1 MIKLSFH
8 GACREVTG
16 SCNLLDH
23 DGKKFLVDCGIFQ
36 GERFA
41 AEKNLEDFHFNPA
54 EVEFVFLTHAHV
66 DHCGRLPKLY
76 KDGFR
81 GQVFCTEPTRDLVEI
96 MLLDAARIIA
106 HEAMASGH
114 EALYTEDDVE
124 GLMNHFETIPY
135 DEMTFIDNNIQLKFR
150 DAGHILGSAFVELYI
165 KDEGREK
172 KIVFSGDLG
181 NSPSPIIRDLEFA
194 DGADY
199 VITES
204 TYAYGVHETKE
215 EGIDKLRKAILETV
229 GLGGVLMIPIFV
241 IEKTQEIL
249 FELNYLMENRL
260 IPRVPIF
267 LDSPLAIK
275 AVDIYRHY
283 EDLYNRNSWNL
294 IKSGDDIFDF
304 PGLKFTLTKDESKK
318 INVTQP
324 PKVILAS
331 SGMCVGGR
339 IPFHLKLNLDN
350 KLNHVLFVAYQA
362 QGTLGRKI
370 LDGDQTVFVDDRSV
384 EVLAQVSVINS
395 FSSHA
400 DYPRIMDWLRHIKGP
415 KPTAIFVNHGEEK
428 SSDILSQ
435 KISEELKVEAVVPEL
450 YMIYELK

>member
-16 SCNLLDH
+16 SCNLLEH
-23 DGKKFLVDCGIFQ
+23 EGRKFLVDCGIFQ
-36 GERFA
+36 GERFS
-41 AEKNLEDFHFNPA
+41 AERNMEDFHFNPK
-54 EVEFVFLTHAHV
+54 EVEYVFLTHAHV

-81 GQVFCTEPTRDLVEI
+81 GKIFCTEPTRDLVEI

-106 HEAMASGH
+106 HEAMAAGQ
-114 EALYTEDDVE
+114 EPLYTEEDVA
-124 GLMNHFETIPY
+124 GLMKHFETLLY
-135 DEMTFIDNNIQLKFR
+135 DQMNFIDDRIKLKFR

-165 KDEGREK
+165 LDEGREK

-194 DGADY
+194 DGADF
-199 VITES
+199 VVTES
-204 TYAYGVHETKE
+204 TYARGVHETKE
-215 EGIDKLRKAILETV
+215 EGVNKLREAIIETV

-249 FELNYLMENRL
+249 FELNYLMENHK

-275 AVDIYRHY
+275 AVEIYRQY
-283 EDLYNRNSWNL
+283 EDLYNRSSWNL

-304 PGLKFTLTKDESKK
+304 PGLKFTMTKDDSKK
-318 INVTQP
+318 INGVQP

-362 QGTLGRKI
+362 QGSLGRKI
-370 LDGDQTVFVDDRSV
+370 LDRDRRVFVDDQPV
-384 EVLAQVSVINS
+384 EVLAKVSVINS

-400 DYPRIMDWLRHIKGP
+400 DAPRIMDWLGHIKSP
-415 KPTAIFVNHGEEK
+415 KPATIFINHGEEE
-428 SSDILSQ
+428 STQVLAE
-435 KISEELKVEAVVPEL
+435 KIEAELKVKPVVPE
-450 YMIYELK
+450 YGMVYEL

>member
-16 SCNLLDH
+16 SCNLLEH
-23 DGKKFLVDCGIFQ
+23 EGQKFLVDCGIFQ
-36 GERFA
+36 GKRFA
-41 AEKNLEDFHFNPA
+41 AERNLEDFHFDPA
-54 EVEFVFLTHAHV
+54 EIEYVFLTHAHV

-81 GQVFCTEPTRDLVEI
+81 GKIFCTEPTRDLAEI

-106 HEAMASGH
+106 HEALASGH
-114 EALYTEDDVE
+114 EALYTEEDVA
-124 GLMNHFETIPY
+124 GLMNHFEILPY
-135 DEMTFIDNNIQLKFR
+135 DQMSFIDDNIKLKFR
-150 DAGHILGSAFVELYI
+150 DAGHILGSAFIELYI
-165 KDEGREK
+165 ADEGRTK
-172 KIVFSGDLG
+172 KIIFSGDLG

-194 DGADY
+194 DGADF

-204 TYAYGVHETKE
+204 TYARGVHETKE
-215 EGIDKLRKAILETV
+215 EGINKLRQAIIETV

-249 FELNYLMENRL
+249 FELNYLMENRK

-275 AVDIYRHY
+275 AVEIYRHY

-350 KLNHVLFVAYQA
+350 KLNQLLFVAYQA
-362 QGTLGRKI
+362 QGSLGRKI
-370 LDGDQTVFVDDRSV
+370 LQGDKTVFVDDQSV
-384 EVLAQVSVINS
+384 EVLAKISVINS

-400 DYPRIMDWLRHIKGP
+400 DSLRIMNWLSHIKSP
-415 KPTAIFVNHGEEK
+415 KPATIFVNHGEEE
-428 SSDILSQ
+428 SSNVLAE
-435 KISEELKVEAVVPEL
+435 KITQELKIKPIVPEL
-450 YMIYELK
+450 GMVYEL

>member
-1 MIKLSFH
+1 V
-8 GACREVTG
+8 A
-16 SCNLLDH
+16 
-23 DGKKFLVDCGIFQ
+23 
-36 GERFA
+36 
-41 AEKNLEDFHFNPA
+41 
-54 EVEFVFLTHAHV
+54 
-66 DHCGRLPKLY
+66 
-76 KDGFR
+76 
-81 GQVFCTEPTRDLVEI
+81 
-96 MLLDAARIIA
+96 
-106 HEAMASGH
+106 
-114 EALYTEDDVE
+114 
-124 GLMNHFETIPY
+124 GLMNHFEILPY
-135 DEMTFIDNNIQLKFR
+135 DQMSFIDDNIKLKFR
-150 DAGHILGSAFVELYI
+150 DAGHILGSAFIELYI
-165 KDEGREK
+165 ADEGRTK
-172 KIVFSGDLG
+172 KIIFSGDLG

-194 DGADY
+194 DGADF

-204 TYAYGVHETKE
+204 TYARGVHETKE
-215 EGIDKLRKAILETV
+215 EGINKLRQAIIETV

-249 FELNYLMENRL
+249 FELNYLMENRK

-275 AVDIYRHY
+275 AVEIYRHY

-350 KLNHVLFVAYQA
+350 KLNQLLFVAYQA
-362 QGTLGRKI
+362 QGSLGRKI
-370 LDGDQTVFVDDRSV
+370 LQGDKTVFVDDQSV
-384 EVLAQVSVINS
+384 EVLAKISVINS

-400 DYPRIMDWLRHIKGP
+400 DSLRIMNWLSHIKSP
-415 KPTAIFVNHGEEK
+415 KPATIFVNHGEEE
-428 SSDILSQ
+428 SSNVLAE
-435 KISEELKVEAVVPEL
+435 KITQELKIKPIVPEL
-450 YMIYELK
+450 GMVYEL

>member
-16 SCNLLDH
+16 SCNLLEH
-23 DGKKFLVDCGIFQ
+23 EGKKFLVDCGIFQ
-36 GERFA
+36 GERFS
-41 AEKNLEDFHFNPA
+41 AERNLEDFHFDPKEIA
-54 EVEFVFLTHAHV
+54 YVFLTHAHV

-81 GQVFCTEPTRDLVEI
+81 GQVFCTEPTRDLTEI

-106 HEAMASGH
+106 HEAMAAGH
-114 EALYTEDDVE
+114 EALYTEEDVE
-124 GLMNHFETIPY
+124 GLMNHFETLPY
-135 DEMTFIDNNIQLKFR
+135 DQVNIIDDLIKVKLR
-150 DAGHILGSAFVELYI
+150 DAGHILGSAFMELYI
-165 KDEGREK
+165 TDDGREK
-172 KIVFSGDLG
+172 KLVFSGDLG

-199 VITES
+199 VVTES
-204 TYAYGVHETKE
+204 TYASGIHETKE
-215 EGIDKLRKAILETV
+215 VGVEKLREAIIETV
-229 GLGGVLMIPIFV
+229 GLGGTLMIPIFV

-249 FELNYLMENRL
+249 FELNYLMENRK

-275 AVDIYRHY
+275 AVEIYRHY

-304 PGLKFTLTKDESKK
+304 PGLKFTATKDESKK

-362 QGTLGRKI
+362 QGSLGRKI
-370 LDGDQTVFVDDRSV
+370 LEGDKNVFIDDQSV
-384 EVLAQVSVINS
+384 EVLAKVSVINS

-400 DYPRIMDWLRHIKGP
+400 DAPRIMNWLAHIKGP
-415 KPTAIFVNHGEEK
+415 KPTTIFVVHGEET
-428 SSDILSQ
+428 SNQVLAE
-435 KISEELKVEAVVPEL
+435 KIKKELKGKPLIPE
-450 YMIYELK
+450 YGQVYEL

>member
-16 SCNLLDH
+16 SCNLLEH
-23 DGKKFLVDCGIFQ
+23 EGQKFLVDCGIFQ

-41 AEKNLEDFHFNPA
+41 AERNLEDFHFDPA
-54 EVEFVFLTHAHV
+54 EIEYVFLTHAHV

-81 GQVFCTEPTRDLVEI
+81 GKIFCTEPTRDLAEI

-106 HEAMASGH
+106 HEALASGH
-114 EALYTEDDVE
+114 EALYTEEDVA
-124 GLMNHFETIPY
+124 GLMNHFEILPY
-135 DEMTFIDNNIQLKFR
+135 DQMSFIDDNIKLKFR
-150 DAGHILGSAFVELYI
+150 DAGHILGSAFIELYI
-165 KDEGREK
+165 ADEGRTK
-172 KIVFSGDLG
+172 KIIFSGDLG

-194 DGADY
+194 DGADF

-204 TYAYGVHETKE
+204 TYARGVHETKE
-215 EGIDKLRKAILETV
+215 EGINKLRQAIIETV

-249 FELNYLMENRL
+249 FELNYLMENRK

-275 AVDIYRHY
+275 AVEIYRHY

-350 KLNHVLFVAYQA
+350 KLNQLLFVAYQA
-362 QGTLGRKI
+362 QGSLGRKI
-370 LDGDQTVFVDDRSV
+370 LQGDKTVFVDDQSV
-384 EVLAQVSVINS
+384 EVLAKISVINS

-400 DYPRIMDWLRHIKGP
+400 DSPRIMNWLSHIKSP
-415 KPTAIFVNHGEEK
+415 KSATIFVNHGEEE
-428 SSDILSQ
+428 SSNVLAE
-435 KISEELKVEAVVPEL
+435 KITQELKIKPIVPEL
-450 YMIYELK
+450 GMVYEL

>member
-16 SCNLLDH
+16 SCNLLEH
-23 DGKKFLVDCGIFQ
+23 EGKKFLVDCGIFQ

-41 AEKNLEDFHFNPA
+41 AERNLEDFHFDPA
-54 EVEFVFLTHAHV
+54 EVQYVFLTHAHV

-81 GQVFCTEPTRDLVEI
+81 GKVFCTEPTRDLVEI

-106 HEAMASGH
+106 HEALAGGH
-114 EALYTEDDVE
+114 EALYTEEDVD
-124 GLMNHFETIPY
+124 GLMNHFETLPY
-135 DEMTFIDNNIQLKFR
+135 EQMSFIDDNIKIKFR
-150 DAGHILGSAFVELYI
+150 DAGHILGSAFIELYI
-165 KDEGREK
+165 LDGGQEK
-172 KIVFSGDLG
+172 KLIFSGDLG
-181 NSPSPIIRDLEFA
+181 NSPSPIIRDLEFTE
-194 DGADY
+194 GADY
-199 VITES
+199 VVTES
-204 TYAYGVHETKE
+204 TYASGVHETKE
-215 EGIDKLRKAILETV
+215 VGVEKLREAIIETV

-249 FELNYLMENRL
+249 FELNYLMENRK

-267 LDSPLAIK
+267 LDSPLAIR
-275 AVDIYRHY
+275 AVEIYRHY

-304 PGLKFTLTKDESKK
+304 PGLKFTLTKEESKK
-318 INVTQP
+318 INVTPP

-350 KLNHVLFVAYQA
+350 KLNHLLFVAYQA
-362 QGTLGRKI
+362 QGSLGRKI
-370 LDGDQTVFVDDRSV
+370 MQGDKTVYIDDQPVD
-384 EVLAQVSVINS
+384 VLAKVSVINS

-400 DYPRIMDWLRHIKGP
+400 DGPRIMDWLEHIKGP
-415 KPTAIFVNHGEEK
+415 KPTTIFVSHGEEE
-428 SSDILSQ
+428 SSKFLAD
-435 KISEELKVEAVVPEL
+435 KAAKELKVKTVVPE
-450 YMIYELK
+450 YGMVYEL

>member
-8 GACREVTG
+8 GACRDVTG
-16 SCNLLDH
+16 SCNLLEH
-23 DGKKFLVDCGIFQ
+23 EGKKFLVDCGIFQ

-41 AEKNLEDFHFNPA
+41 AERNLEDFHFDPK
-54 EVEFVFLTHAHV
+54 EVQYVFLTHAHV

-81 GQVFCTEPTRDLVEI
+81 GKIFCTEPTRDLAEI

-106 HEAMASGH
+106 HEALASGH
-114 EALYTEDDVE
+114 EALYTEEDVE
-124 GLMNHFETIPY
+124 GLMNHFEVLLY
-135 DEMTFIDNNIQLKFR
+135 DQMSFIDDNIKVKFR

-165 KDEGREK
+165 LDAGREK
-172 KIVFSGDLG
+172 KIIFSGDLG

-199 VITES
+199 VVTES
-204 TYAYGVHETKE
+204 TYARGVHETKE
-215 EGIDKLRKAILETV
+215 EGVDKLRQAIIETV

-249 FELNYLMENRL
+249 FELNYLMENKK

-275 AVDIYRHY
+275 AVEIYRHF

-318 INVTQP
+318 INTTQP

-350 KLNHVLFVAYQA
+350 KLNHLLFVAYQA
-362 QGTLGRKI
+362 QGSLGRKI
-370 LDGDQTVFVDDRSV
+370 MQGDKNVFVDDQSV
-384 EVLAQVSVINS
+384 EVLAKVSVINS

-400 DYPRIMDWLRHIKGP
+400 DAPRIMNWLSHIKTP
-415 KPTAIFVNHGEEK
+415 KPATIFVNHGEEE
-428 SSDILSQ
+428 SSNVLAE
-435 KISEELKVEAVVPEL
+435 KITQELKIKPIVPEL
-450 YMIYELK
+450 GMVYEL

>member
-16 SCNLLDH
+16 SCNLLEHED
-23 DGKKFLVDCGIFQ
+23 KKFLVDCGIFQ

-41 AEKNLEDFHFNPA
+41 AERNSEDFHFDPT
-54 EVEFVFLTHAHV
+54 EIDYVFLTHAHV

-81 GQVFCTEPTRDLVEI
+81 GKVFCTEPTRDLVEI
-96 MLLDAARIIA
+96 MLLDAAHIIA
-106 HEAMASGH
+106 HEAMATGSVP
-114 EALYTEDDVE
+114 LYTEEDVA
-124 GLMNHFETIPY
+124 GLMNHFETLLY
-135 DEMTFIDNNIQLKFR
+135 DQVNFIDDHIKLKFR
-150 DAGHILGSAFVELYI
+150 DAGHILGSAFIELYI
-165 KDEGREK
+165 TDEGKEK
-172 KIVFSGDLG
+172 KLIFSGDLG

-199 VITES
+199 VVTES
-204 TYAYGVHETKE
+204 TYARSVHESKE
-215 EGIDKLRKAILETV
+215 EGVDKLRRAIIETV

-249 FELNYLMENRL
+249 FELNYLMENRK
-260 IPRVPIF
+260 IPRIPIF

-283 EDLYNRNSWNL
+283 EDLYNRASWNL

-304 PGLKFTLTKDESKK
+304 PGLKFTATKDESKK
-318 INVTQP
+318 INTTP
-324 PKVILAS
+324 APKVILAS

-350 KLNHVLFVAYQA
+350 KLNHLLFVAYQA
-362 QGTLGRKI
+362 QGSLGRKI
-370 LDGDQTVFVDDRSV
+370 MQGDRNVFINDRSV
-384 EVLAQVSVINS
+384 EVLAKVSVINS

-400 DYPRIMDWLRHIKGP
+400 DAPRIMDWLGHIKGP
-415 KPTAIFVNHGEEK
+415 KPATIFVNHGEEE
-428 SSDILSQ
+428 SNEVLAE
-435 KISEELKVEAVVPEL
+435 KIGQELKVKAVVPE
-450 YMIYELK
+450 YGMVYEL

>member
-16 SCNLLDH
+16 SCNLLEH
-23 DGKKFLVDCGIFQ
+23 EGRKFLVDCGIFQ
-36 GERFA
+36 GERFS
-41 AEKNLEDFHFNPA
+41 AERNMEDFHFNPK
-54 EVEFVFLTHAHV
+54 EVEYVFLTHAHV

-81 GQVFCTEPTRDLVEI
+81 GKIFCTEPTRDLVEI

-106 HEAMASGH
+106 HEAMAAGQ
-114 EALYTEDDVE
+114 EPLYTEEDVA
-124 GLMNHFETIPY
+124 GLMKHFETLLY
-135 DEMTFIDNNIQLKFR
+135 DQMNFIDDRIKLKFR

-165 KDEGREK
+165 LDEGREK

-194 DGADY
+194 DGADF
-199 VITES
+199 VVTES
-204 TYAYGVHETKE
+204 TYARGVHETKE
-215 EGIDKLRKAILETV
+215 EGVNKLREAIIETV

-249 FELNYLMENRL
+249 FELNYLMENHK

-275 AVDIYRHY
+275 AVEIYRQY
-283 EDLYNRNSWNL
+283 EDLYNRSSWNL

-304 PGLKFTLTKDESKK
+304 PGLKFTMTKDDSKK
-318 INVTQP
+318 INGVQP

-362 QGTLGRKI
+362 QGSLGRKI
-370 LDGDQTVFVDDRSV
+370 LDGDRRVFVDDQPV
-384 EVLAQVSVINS
+384 EVLAKVSVINS

-400 DYPRIMDWLRHIKGP
+400 DAPRIMDWLGHIKSP
-415 KPTAIFVNHGEEK
+415 KPATIFINHGEEE
-428 SSDILSQ
+428 STQVLAE
-435 KISEELKVEAVVPEL
+435 KIEAELKVKPVVPE
-450 YMIYELK
+450 YGMVYEL

>member
-8 GACREVTG
+8 GACRDVTG

-41 AEKNLEDFHFNPA
+41 AERNLEDFHFDPK
-54 EVEFVFLTHAHV
+54 EIQYVFLTHAHV

-81 GQVFCTEPTRDLVEI
+81 GKIFCTEPTRDLAEI

-106 HEAMASGH
+106 HEALASGH
-114 EALYTEDDVE
+114 EALYTEEDVA
-124 GLMNHFETIPY
+124 GLMDHFEILLY
-135 DEMTFIDNNIQLKFR
+135 DQMSFIDDNIKVKFR

-165 KDEGREK
+165 LDSGREK

-199 VITES
+199 VVTES
-204 TYAYGVHETKE
+204 TYARGVHETKE
-215 EGIDKLRKAILETV
+215 EGVDKLRQAIIETV

-249 FELNYLMENRL
+249 FELNYLMENKK

-275 AVDIYRHY
+275 AVEIYRHF

-304 PGLKFTLTKDESKK
+304 PGLKFTLTKEESKK
-318 INVTQP
+318 INTTRP

-350 KLNHVLFVAYQA
+350 KLNHLLFVAYQA
-362 QGTLGRKI
+362 QGSLGRKI
-370 LDGDQTVFVDDRSV
+370 LQGDKNVFVDDQSV
-384 EVLAQVSVINS
+384 EVLAKVSVINS

-400 DYPRIMDWLRHIKGP
+400 DAPRIMNWLNHIKNP
-415 KPTAIFVNHGEEK
+415 KPATIFVNHGEEE
-428 SSDILSQ
+428 SSNVLAE
-435 KISEELKVEAVVPEL
+435 KITQELKIKSIVPEL
-450 YMIYELK
+450 GMVYEL

>member
-16 SCNLLDH
+16 SCNLLEH
-23 DGKKFLVDCGIFQ
+23 EGQKFLVDCGIFQ

-41 AEKNLEDFHFNPA
+41 AERNLEDFHFDPA
-54 EVEFVFLTHAHV
+54 EIEYVFLTHAHV

-81 GQVFCTEPTRDLVEI
+81 GKIFCTEPTRDLAEI

-106 HEAMASGH
+106 HEALASGH
-114 EALYTEDDVE
+114 EALYTEEDVA
-124 GLMNHFETIPY
+124 GLMNHFEILPY
-135 DEMTFIDNNIQLKFR
+135 DQMSFIDDNIKLKFR
-150 DAGHILGSAFVELYI
+150 DAGHILGSAFIELYI
-165 KDEGREK
+165 ADEGRTK
-172 KIVFSGDLG
+172 KIIFSGDLG

-194 DGADY
+194 DGADF

-204 TYAYGVHETKE
+204 TYARGVHETKE
-215 EGIDKLRKAILETV
+215 EGINKLRQAIIETV

-249 FELNYLMENRL
+249 FELNYLMENRK

-275 AVDIYRHY
+275 AVEIYRHY

-350 KLNHVLFVAYQA
+350 KLNQLLFVAYQA
-362 QGTLGRKI
+362 QGSLGRKI
-370 LDGDQTVFVDDRSV
+370 LQGDKTVFVDDQSV
-384 EVLAQVSVINS
+384 EVLAKISVINS

-400 DYPRIMDWLRHIKGP
+400 DSPRIMNWLSHIKSP
-415 KPTAIFVNHGEEK
+415 KPATIFVNHGEEE
-428 SSDILSQ
+428 SSNVLAE
-435 KISEELKVEAVVPEL
+435 KITQELKIKPIVPEL
-450 YMIYELK
+450 GMVYEL

>member
-16 SCNLLDH
+16 SCNLLEH
-23 DGKKFLVDCGIFQ
+23 EGKKFLVDCGIFQ
-36 GERFA
+36 GERFS
-41 AEKNLEDFHFNPA
+41 AERNLEDFHFDPA
-54 EVEFVFLTHAHV
+54 EIEYVFLTHAHV

-81 GQVFCTEPTRDLVEI
+81 GKVFCTEPTRDLVEI

-106 HEAMASGH
+106 HEAMVLGR
-114 EALYTEDDVE
+114 EALYTEEDVD
-124 GLMNHFETIPY
+124 GLMNHFEILLY
-135 DEMTFIDNNIQLKFR
+135 DHMSVIDDQIKLKFR

-165 KDEGREK
+165 TDEGREK
-172 KIVFSGDLG
+172 KIIFSGDLG
-181 NSPSPIIRDLEFA
+181 NSPSPIIRNLEFA
-194 DGADY
+194 DGADF

-204 TYAYGVHETKE
+204 TYASGVHETKE
-215 EGIDKLRKAILETV
+215 EGVDKLRRAITETV
-229 GLGGVLMIPIFV
+229 GLGGVLMIPVFV

-249 FELNYLMENRL
+249 FELNYLMENRK
-260 IPRVPIF
+260 IPRVPVF

-275 AVDIYRHY
+275 AVEIYRRY
-283 EDLYNRNSWNL
+283 EDLYNRESWNL
-294 IKSGDDIFDF
+294 VRSGDDIFDF
-304 PGLKFTLTKDESKK
+304 PGLKFTLTKEESKK

-350 KLNHVLFVAYQA
+350 KLNHLLFVAYQA
-362 QGTLGRKI
+362 QGSLGRKI
-370 LDGDQTVFVDDRSV
+370 FQGDRRVFIDDQPVD
-384 EVLAQVSVINS
+384 VLAKVSVINS

-400 DYPRIMDWLRHIKGP
+400 DAPRIMEWLGRISNP
-415 KPTAIFVNHGEEK
+415 KPTTIFVSHGEEK
-428 SSDILSQ
+428 SSDILAERIV
-435 KISEELKVEAVVPEL
+435 KELGAKSIVPE
-450 YMIYELK
+450 YGMIYEL